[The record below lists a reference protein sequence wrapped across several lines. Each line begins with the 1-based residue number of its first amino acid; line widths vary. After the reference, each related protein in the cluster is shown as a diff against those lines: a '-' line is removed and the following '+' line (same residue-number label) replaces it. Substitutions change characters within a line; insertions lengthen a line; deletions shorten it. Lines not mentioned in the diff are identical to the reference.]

1 MTTLIIA
8 AQLLLSL
15 TILVTLH
22 EMGHYLPA
30 KWTKTKVEKFYLFFD
45 FLFPVSTVLP
55 YSLVRWIRN
64 APENKTTFFENKA
77 LVNFYRTGNDETEY
91 GLGWFPLGGYVKIAG
106 MVDESMDKEAL
117 ALPPQ
122 PYEFR
127 SKTTWQRL
135 AMMIGGVV
143 VNFILGIIIFG
154 FVLFHYGE
162 KYVLNSSVKDG
173 IYADS
178 LGMKIGLKDG
188 DKILTVNGKP
198 FEKFEENMVVKE
210 IVINGANSILV
221 NREGKEESL
230 SVPNGF
236 SAELASY
243 ENKDK
248 DLFGPRFP
256 FIIGNIDEKMGAAKA
271 GIMKG
276 DRLIGV
282 NGQSMT
288 YFHEFRRAFAK
299 NKNQTV
305 NIQLLRNE
313 KDTLTV
319 AAALNEKGQLGV
331 NPAEL
336 ETFFKIER
344 QKYSIL
350 ECFPAGAMKGIN
362 LIGDQIKAFGQMF
375 KGNIKASES
384 LGGLGSMAKMFSPN
398 WDWEQFWRM
407 TAILSF
413 VLAFMNLLPIPGLDG
428 GYVVFLIYEMITGR
442 KPNDKIVEVAT
453 TIGLMLLLGLM
464 LYANGLDVVR
474 AWFSK

>member
-64 APENKTTFFENKA
+64 AQENKTTFFENKA
-77 LVNFYRTGNDETEY
+77 LVNFYRTGTDETEY

-162 KYVLNSSVKDG
+162 KYILNSSVKEG

-188 DKILTVNGKP
+188 DRIMSVNGAP
-198 FEKFEENMVVKE
+198 FVKFDDNVIVKE
-210 IVINGANSILV
+210 IVINNAQSMVV
-221 NREGKEESL
+221 NRDGIDQTL
-230 SVPNGF
+230 SIPAGF

-248 DLFGPRFP
+248 DLFGLRFP
-256 FIIGNIDEKMGAAKA
+256 FIIGNVDEKMGAAKA
-271 GIMKG
+271 GIMKD
-276 DRLIGV
+276 DRLIGI
-282 NGQSMT
+282 NGQPMT
-288 YFHEFRRAFAK
+288 YYHEFRRVFAK
-299 NKNQTV
+299 NKNQTI

-313 KDTLTV
+313 RDTLNLAV
-319 AAALNEKGQLGV
+319 ALNDKGQLGV
-331 NPAEL
+331 NPKESD
-336 ETFFKIER
+336 TFFKIER
-344 QKYSIL
+344 QKYSL
-350 ECFPAGAMKGIN
+350 AECFPAGAAKGIN
-362 LIGDQIKAFGQMF
+362 LIGDQVKAFGQMF

-384 LGGLGSMAKMFSPN
+384 LGGLGSMAKMFSPS

-428 GYVVFLIYEMITGR
+428 GYVVFLLYEMITGR

-453 TIGLMLLLGLM
+453 TIGLMFLLGLM
-464 LYANGLDVVR
+464 LYANGLDIVR